1 MNLKLSTVLA
11 LLIVMVFPALSLYAW
26 QSGGTRVSEDEM
38 AVKKALTFLA
48 EAPTYTFDGIP
59 GTMEAVETLILEIY
73 PVQYVVTVTFDCR
86 HAGYGD
92 RTGKVLAQVIT
103 GHTARVTVVEDEV
116 VSAILDEKWDELNQR
131 ETDQK
136 EPSDVIYSPGFG
148 RDTAI
153 SYALLTHGLKGVSA
167 PSSWKEKDLTPKGLV
182 GWSELQFT
190 GDGWTV
196 NVSWAVVRSPT
207 YTVEIELA
215 GEGGFRWEGTVDQD
229 GEVTQEAFILKG

>member
-48 EAPTYTFDGIP
+48 DAPTYTFDGIP
-59 GTMEAVETLILEIY
+59 GTMVAVETVILESY
-73 PVQYVVTVTFDCR
+73 PVQYVVKIIFDCR

-103 GHTARVTVVEDEV
+103 RHTARVTVVEDEV
-116 VSAILDEKWDELNQR
+116 VSAILDNKWDELNQY
-131 ETDQK
+131 ETGEE
-136 EPSDVIYSPGFG
+136 EPSDVIHSPGFG

-153 SYALLTHGLKGVSA
+153 SYALVTHGLKGVSA

-207 YTVEIELA
+207 YTVEIELT

-229 GEVTQEAFILKG
+229 GTVAEEAFKPEG